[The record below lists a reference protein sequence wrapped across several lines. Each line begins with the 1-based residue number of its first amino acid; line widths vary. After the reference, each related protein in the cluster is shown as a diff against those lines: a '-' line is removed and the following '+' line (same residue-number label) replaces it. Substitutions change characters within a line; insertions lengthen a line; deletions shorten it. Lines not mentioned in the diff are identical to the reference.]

1 VNLSALPNAICVGR
15 MLLIVPISV
24 ALTRGSYSL
33 ALALFVVAGLSDA
46 LDGYLAKRFG
56 WTSELGGILDPL
68 ADKLL
73 LMTMF
78 VVLAVAGQIPV
89 WLAATAV
96 GRDVLIVGGAVVYRL
111 HTGALRGEP
120 TRISKLNTLL
130 QLCYVLAVIAGRAW
144 PYVPGWLIVATGA
157 GAFVTT
163 VVSGLDYVLTYAR
176 RAARTERPAGA

>member
-1 VNLSALPNAICVGR
+1 MNLSSLPNAICVGR
-15 MLLIVPISV
+15 MLLIVPIAA
-24 ALTRGSYSL
+24 ALTRGSYGT

-73 LMTMF
+73 LMTLF
-78 VVLAVAGQIPV
+78 VVLTFAGHIPL
-89 WLAATAV
+89 WLAATAI
-96 GRDVLIVGGAVVYRL
+96 GRDLLIVTGAVVYRL

-130 QLCYVLAVIAGRAW
+130 QLCYVLAVIAARAW
-144 PYVPGWLIVATGA
+144 PFVPAWLIVWTGA

-163 VVSGLDYVLTYAR
+163 VVSGLDYILTYAR
-176 RAARTERPAGA
+176 RAARAARPAGA

>member
-1 VNLSALPNAICVGR
+1 VNLSALPNAICIGR
-15 MLLIVPISV
+15 IVLIVPISV
-24 ALTRGSYSL
+24 ALTRGSYTA

-78 VVLAVAGQIPV
+78 VVLAIGGHIPL
-89 WLAATAV
+89 WLAGTAV
-96 GRDVLIVGGAVVYRL
+96 GRDVLIVVGAAVYRL

-120 TRISKLNTLL
+120 TKISKLNTLL
-130 QLCYVLAVIAGRAW
+130 QLTYVLTVIAALAW
-144 PYVPGWLIVATGA
+144 PIVPAWLVVWTGA
-157 GAFVTT
+157 GAFLTT
-163 VVSGLDYVLTYAR
+163 VVSGLDYILTYAR
-176 RAARTERPAGA
+176 RAARAERPAGA

>member
-1 VNLSALPNAICVGR
+1 MNLSALPNAICIGR
-15 MLLIVPISV
+15 MLLIVPI
-24 ALTRGSYSL
+24 AL
-33 ALALFVVAGLSDA
+33 ALHRGAYNLALGLFVVAGMSDA

-73 LMTMF
+73 LITMF
-78 VVLAVAGQIPV
+78 VVLTLAGQIPV
-89 WLAATAV
+89 WLAATV
-96 GRDVLIVGGAVVYRL
+96 IGRDVLIVGGAVAYRL

-130 QLCYVLAVIAGRAW
+130 QLCYVLTVIAADAW
-144 PYVPGWLIVATGA
+144 PAVPAPLILLTGA
-157 GAFVTT
+157 GTFLTT

-176 RAARTERPAGA
+176 RAARSVRPAGA